1 MKIIFII
8 IGTNKEVFVANT
20 NYSETFFLILQYF
33 FCTWQA
39 FVFHHMAV
47 FCVFHDHIVAYFS
60 FFSLEGI

>member
-33 FCTWQA
+33 FCT
-39 FVFHHMAV
+39 
-47 FCVFHDHIVAYFS
+47 
-60 FFSLEGI
+60 